1 MSDPNP
7 DPTNRAHGT
16 LAAGVDTT
24 LEILDVLRSEGV
36 SAQFV
41 PGQEPKTI
49 RCTVCGSSSAADAFE
64 TIGDR
69 RLEGT
74 SDPDDMVLIV
84 AAEHADTAVKDLE
97 AAGEAVYRL
106 GHIYNRAAGE
116 AQTVVA

>member
-84 AAEHADTAVKDLE
+84 AARCPVCHISGSIVLAYGPEASDTDSDLVM
-97 AAGEAVYRL
+97 AL
-106 GHIYNRAAGE
+106 SI
-116 AQTVVA
+116 